1 MAVGAYALTTL
12 QRVKDW
18 LGLSTSA
25 QDTTLERL
33 IDAATAR
40 IETWCGRQFLARD
53 RVEMLNGDSRTL
65 RLRHYPVNS
74 IRFVGYGRE
83 SALII
88 ASTDS
93 TDILA
98 SVSVGAAAPHTS
110 ATKVI
115 LTRTNTDESVVTL
128 EYALATYG
136 TIREL
141 AVQIASDAGWSA
153 TNLTDGPTKYLHTQG
168 PQDARQGS
176 VTLTWPSQR
185 ASRFNVDMA
194 LGVLVMPVGYRD
206 REWSDEFDDVED
218 HFQTVIVDYNAGFA
232 TVPDDVGQACI
243 ELVAAAYRARF
254 RDANVDSETLG
265 DYSYTSAVRDAQQ
278 DLLDNLLGSW
288 KEIR

>member
-1 MAVGAYALTTL
+1 MAVGTYALITL
-12 QRVKDW
+12 QRAKDW
-18 LGLSTSA
+18 LNISTSA

-53 RVEMLNGDSRTL
+53 RVETLNGDSRTL
-65 RLRHYPVNS
+65 KLRNYPVNS
-74 IRFVGYGRE
+74 MKFVGYGRE
-83 SALII
+83 SALIV
-88 ASTDS
+88 ASSDQ

-98 SVSVGAAAPHTS
+98 SVSVGSASPHTS

-115 LTRTNTDESVVTL
+115 LTRTNSDESVVAL
-128 EYALATYG
+128 EYALATYT

-141 AVQIASDAGWSA
+141 AVQIESETGWSA
-153 TNLTDGPTKYLHTQG
+153 SNLTDGPSKYLHAQG

-194 LGVLVMPVGYRD
+194 TGVLVMPAGYRD
-206 REWSDEFDDVED
+206 REWSDEFED
-218 HFQTVIVDYNAGFA
+218 AEDYFQTVIVDYNAGFA
-232 TVPDDVGQACI
+232 TVPDDVAQACT

-254 RDANVDSETLG
+254 KDANVDSETLG

-278 DLLDNLLGSW
+278 DLLDNILGSW